1 MLVLFFWEVIILNR
15 EVIDAKYKKARS
27 NLFLVVILSAVN
39 VVLALMNADLTF
51 LFAAIIPS
59 LFIEMGRLFSEELGN
74 QILFYIGVI
83 LAFMGVAIY
92 GLCYILS
99 KKYKALILVALIL
112 FSIDSLFLLWMIASE
127 FDISSIIGIIF
138 HVWVIT
144 CLASGVKAWADLKRI
159 SFIELTSK
167 NNIEQTEINNKK
179 CPFCEKVND
188 ETAIFCQFCGGSL
201 QEKVE

>member
-1 MLVLFFWEVIILNR
+1 MNR
-15 EVIDAKYKKARS
+15 EDIEAKFKKARS

-74 QILFYIGVI
+74 QIWFYIGVA

-92 GLCYILS
+92 GLCYTLS

-112 FSIDSLFLLWMIASE
+112 FSIDSLFLLWMVSSE
-127 FDISSIIGIIF
+127 FDISSIIGIVF
-138 HVWVIT
+138 HIWVIM
-144 CLASGVKAWADLKRI
+144 CLASGVKAWAALKRI
-159 SFIELTSK
+159 SFIELTGK
-167 NNIEQTEINNKK
+167 NNLEQTEQTEQTDGDQ
-179 CPFCEKVND
+179 PSHE
-188 ETAIFCQFCGGSL
+188 
-201 QEKVE
+201 